1 MDLDKLF
8 TETSPV
14 LLSQAAEEPRLSG
27 PVDLARARDITITRD
42 TYLEAESRGL
52 TLSELLETDD
62 YDPSAPES
70 PLDAFERQL
79 AARGIRVGGASPLTV
94 ELFYRGAP
102 ALLPEFMLR
111 EIRRGQAMRPELAG
125 LVGSTSRVAGNRYT
139 PFDVDASISDKRWS
153 LRPIGDGANVPAVL
167 VTERTNSIDVPDY
180 GLALK
185 ASYKALR
192 HRTTTQFK
200 VLLWYIG
207 YRMQV
212 DKLGMLVDV
221 LINGDGNE
229 NAAAVI
235 NTAASGTLAYADL
248 VSFWAELHPFEMNT
262 LMCAKDKIKTILT
275 MSEFKDPMA
284 GFRFQSTG
292 ELVSPLGSMLV
303 RSDEV
308 AADRMIGF
316 DKRFAAEEVIT
327 QPLTVEYDKIIE
339 QKFEEAVISESV
351 AYAKVIPDAVK
362 VLDSVWV

>member
-1 MDLDKLF
+1 MDMDKFF
-8 TETSPV
+8 TETPSH
-14 LLSQAAEEPRLSG
+14 LMAKAAAEPAHG
-27 PVDLARARDITITRD
+27 PVDLRRAKQLEITRD
-42 TYLEAESRGL
+42 TYLEAEAGGL

-62 YDPSAPES
+62 YDPSPYES

-79 AARGIRVGGASPLTV
+79 AVRGIRVGGSNPVTV

-125 LVGSTSRVAGNRYT
+125 LVGSSARVQGNRYT
-139 PFDVDASISDKRWS
+139 PFDINASATDTKWS
-153 LRPIGDGANVPAVL
+153 MRPVGDGANVPAVL
-167 VTERTNSIDVPDY
+167 VTERLHSIDVPDY

-192 HRTTTQFK
+192 HRTTTQFR

-212 DKLGMLVDV
+212 DKLGLLVDV
-221 LINGDGNE
+221 LLNGDGNGNPAE
-229 NAAAVI
+229 TI
-235 NTAASGTLAYADL
+235 NSATSGSLTYEDL
-248 VSFWAELHPFEMNT
+248 VTFWAELHPFEMNT
-262 LMCAKDKIKTILT
+262 LICSKDKIKTILT
-275 MSEFKDPMA
+275 MSEFKDPLA
-284 GFRFQSTG
+284 GFRFQATG
-292 ELVSPLGSMLV
+292 EMVSPLGSMIA
-303 RSDEV
+303 RADTV
-308 AADRMIGF
+308 ATDQIIGM

-362 VLDSVWV
+362 VLDTVWT

>member
-1 MDLDKLF
+1 MDVNTILS
-8 TETSPV
+8 TTSEA
-14 LLSQAAEEPRLSG
+14 LLTQAAAEPPGRG
-27 PVDLARARDITITRD
+27 RVDLTRAGKLDITRD
-42 TYLEAESRGL
+42 TYLEAEARGL
-52 TLSELLETDD
+52 TLTELLETDD
-62 YDPSAPES
+62 YDPSPHQS

-79 AARGIRVGGASPLTV
+79 AVHGIRVGGSNPVTV

-111 EIRRGQAMRPELAG
+111 EIRRGQQMRPELNT
-125 LVGSTSRVAGNRYT
+125 LVGSSSRVQGNRYT
-139 PFDVDASISDKRWS
+139 PFDVNATATDTRWS
-153 LRPIGDGANVPAVL
+153 MRPVGDGANVPALL
-167 VTERTNSIDVPDY
+167 VTERLHSIDVPDY

-212 DKLGMLVDV
+212 DKLALLVDV
-221 LINGDGNE
+221 LINGDGNG
-229 NAAAVI
+229 NPADVI
-235 NTAASGTLAYADL
+235 DTALSGTLDYADL
-248 VSFWAELHPFEMNT
+248 VAFWSELHPFEMNT
-262 LMCAKDKIKTILT
+262 LICARDKITTILT
-275 MSEFKDPMA
+275 MNEFKDPAA

-292 ELVSPLGSMLV
+292 ELVSPLGSQLV
-303 RSDEV
+303 RSDAV
-308 AADRMIGF
+308 DSDLVIGL
-316 DKRFAAEEVIT
+316 DKRFAAEEVLT

-362 VLDSVWV
+362 VLDVAWS

>member
-1 MDLDKLF
+1 MDFDKLF
-8 TETSPV
+8 TDPPAT
-14 LLSQAAEEPRLSG
+14 LMQKAAAEPPTTSAI
-27 PVDLARARDITITRD
+27 DLARARDITITRD
-42 TYLEAESRGL
+42 TYLEAEAHGL
-52 TLSELLETDD
+52 TLSELLESDD
-62 YDPSAPES
+62 FDPSAPES

-79 AARGIRVGGASPLTV
+79 AAHGIRVGGSNPVTV

-111 EIRRGQAMRPELAG
+111 EIRRGQKMRPELSG
-125 LVGSTSRVAGNRYT
+125 LVGSSSRVAGNRYT
-139 PFDVDASISDKRWS
+139 PFDVNALASDNRWS
-153 LRPIGDGANVPAVL
+153 LRPVGDGANVPAIL
-167 VTERTNSIDVPDY
+167 VTERLHSIDVPDY

-192 HRTTTQFK
+192 HRTATQFK

-212 DKLGMLVDV
+212 DKLGLLVDV
-221 LINGDGNE
+221 LINGDGNA
-229 NAAAVI
+229 NPAQVI
-235 NTAASGTLAYADL
+235 NSQTSGTLAYTDL
-248 VSFWAELHPFEMNT
+248 VAFWAELHPFEMNT
-262 LMCAKDKIKTILT
+262 MICSKDKIKSILT
-275 MSEFKDPMA
+275 MTEFKDPLA

-292 ELVSPLGSMLV
+292 ELVSPLGSTLT

-308 AADRMIGF
+308 SADRIVGL

-362 VLDSVWV
+362 VLDSVWM

>member
-8 TETSPV
+8 TETSPA
-14 LLSQAAEEPRLSG
+14 LLAQATAEPRTEG
-27 PVDLARARDITITRD
+27 TVDLRRAQQLTITRD

-52 TLSELLETDD
+52 TLSELLESTD
-62 YDPSAPES
+62 YDPSPLDS

-79 AARGIRVGGASPLTV
+79 AARGIRVGGANPLTV

-111 EIRRGQAMRPELAG
+111 EIRHGQSLRPELNG
-125 LVGSTSRVAGNRYT
+125 LVGSSSHVPGNRYT
-139 PFDVDASISDKRWS
+139 PFDIEAQAGDARWS
-153 LRPIGDGANVPAVL
+153 MRPVGDGANVPAVV
-167 VTERTNSIDVPDY
+167 VTERVNSIDVRDY

-192 HRTTTQFK
+192 HRTTPQFK

-221 LINGDGNE
+221 LINGDGND
-229 NAAAVI
+229 NAATVI
-235 NTAASGTLAYADL
+235 NTASSGTLAYADL
-248 VSFWAELHPFEMNT
+248 VAFWAELHPFEMNT
-262 LMCAKDKIKTILT
+262 MICSKDKIKTILT
-275 MSEFKDPMA
+275 MTEFKDPLA
-284 GFRFQSTG
+284 GFRFQGTG
-292 ELVSPLGSMLV
+292 ELVSPLGASLV

-308 AADRMIGF
+308 ATDRVIGM
-316 DKRFAAEEVIT
+316 DKRFAAEEIVT
-327 QPLTVEYDKIIE
+327 QALTVEYDKIIE

-351 AYAKVIPDAVK
+351 AYAKVVPDAVK
-362 VLDSVWV
+362 VLDSVWT

>member
-1 MDLDKLF
+1 MDIDKLF
-8 TETSPV
+8 TETPPQ
-14 LLSQAAEEPRLSG
+14 LLAKAAAETVATA
-27 PVDLARARDITITRD
+27 PVDLRRAKQLDITRD
-42 TYLEAESRGL
+42 TYLEAETRGL

-62 YDPSAPES
+62 YDPSPYDS

-79 AARGIRVGGASPLTV
+79 AVRGIRVGGSNPLTV

-111 EIRRGQAMRPELAG
+111 EIRRGQAMRPELSS
-125 LVGSTSRVAGNRYT
+125 LVGSSARVQGNRYT
-139 PFDVDASISDKRWS
+139 PFDIDASATDTKWS
-153 LRPIGDGANVPAVL
+153 LRPVGDGANVPAVL
-167 VTERTNSIDVPDY
+167 VTERLHSIDVPDY

-192 HRTTTQFK
+192 HRTTTQFR

-212 DKLGMLVDV
+212 DKIGLLVDT
-221 LINGDGNE
+221 LINGDGND
-229 NAAAVI
+229 NPADVI
-235 NTAASGTLAYADL
+235 NTAVSGTLDYADL
-248 VSFWAELHPFEMNT
+248 VTFWAELHPFEMNT
-262 LMCAKDKIKTILT
+262 LICAKDQIKTILT
-275 MSEFKDPMA
+275 MTEFKDPLA
-284 GFRFQSTG
+284 GFRFQATG
-292 ELVSPLGSMLV
+292 ELVSPLGSMLA

-308 AADRMIGF
+308 ASDRIIGI

-351 AYAKVIPDAVK
+351 AYAKVIPDAAK
-362 VLDSVWV
+362 VLDTVWT

>member
-1 MDLDKLF
+1 MDVEKL
-8 TETSPV
+8 
-14 LLSQAAEEPRLSG
+14 LAEPPSEL
-27 PVDLARARDITITRD
+27 LARAAAEPSRAGHVDLTRAGQVEVTRD
-42 TYLEAESRGL
+42 TYLEAESRGV
-52 TLSELLETDD
+52 TLSELLECDG
-62 YDPSAPES
+62 YDPSHTES

-79 AARGIRVGGASPLTV
+79 AVHGIRVGGSNPVTV

-111 EIRRGQAMRPELAG
+111 EIRRGQEMRPELSR
-125 LVGSTSRVAGNRYT
+125 LVGSSSRVQGNRYT
-139 PFDVDASISDKRWS
+139 PFDVNATVTDTRWS
-153 LRPIGDGANVPAVL
+153 MRPVGEGANVPAIM
-167 VTERTNSIDVPDY
+167 VTERLNSIDVPDY

-212 DKLGMLVDV
+212 DKLALLVDV
-221 LINGDGNE
+221 ILNGDGNS
-229 NAAAVI
+229 NPADVIDTAV
-235 NTAASGTLAYADL
+235 SGTLDYADL

-262 LMCAKDKIKTILT
+262 IICDKSRITSILA
-275 MSEFKDPMA
+275 MSEFKDPLA

-303 RSDEV
+303 RSDAV
-308 AADRMIGF
+308 ASDQLIGI
-316 DKRFAAEEVIT
+316 DKRFAAEEVLT

-351 AYAKVIPDAVK
+351 AYAKVIPEAAK
-362 VLDSVWV
+362 VLDVVWT